1 MSKNY
6 SVYGTGLGLRR
17 TFLKTITDDFP
28 DEVDF
33 LEVAPENWIDIGGR
47 AGNHFRSLTEQ
58 IPFVCHGLSLNLGGA
73 APLDKE
79 FLKNVKQFIN
89 THHISTYS
97 EHLSYCADEGHLYDL
112 MPIPF
117 TEEAIKYV
125 SSRIR
130 QAQEIVGKRIAI
142 ENVSYYAAPGQE
154 LNEIEFILS
163 ILKEADCDLLID
175 INNIYVNSI
184 NHNYDAE
191 DFMRAL
197 PKERIAYAHIAGH
210 YNEDKDLLVDT
221 HGADVIDPV
230 WKLLEKTYEY
240 FDIFPT
246 LLERDFNIP
255 KFDKLL
261 EEVGKIRSIQ
271 SAHSNKGVENG

>member
-1 MSKNY
+1 MPTSY
-6 SVYGTGLGLRR
+6 PVHGTGLGLRR
-17 TFLKTITDDFP
+17 TFLNTITDSFP
-28 DEVDF
+28 SKVDF
-33 LEVAPENWIDIGGR
+33 LEVAPENWIGIGGR
-47 AGNHFRSLTEQ
+47 AGNNFRSLTER

-79 FLKNVKQFIN
+79 FLKHVKQFIN

-125 SSRIR
+125 SSRIK

-163 ILKEADCDLLID
+163 VLKEADCDLLID

-240 FDIFPT
+240 FGIFPT

-255 KFDKLL
+255 NFDKLL
-261 EEVGKIRSIQ
+261 EEVGKIKSMQ
-271 SAHSNKGVENG
+271 SAYSNKGVENA

>member
-1 MSKNY
+1 M
-6 SVYGTGLGLRR
+6 
-17 TFLKTITDDFP
+17 
-28 DEVDF
+28 
-33 LEVAPENWIDIGGR
+33 
-47 AGNHFRSLTEQ
+47 
-58 IPFVCHGLSLNLGGA
+58 CHGLSLNLGGL
-73 APLDKE
+73 APIDEAFVHRVKH
-79 FLKNVKQFIN
+79 FLETFCVA
-89 THHISTYS
+89 HYS

-125 SSRIR
+125 SSRIK

-163 ILKEADCDLLID
+163 VLKEADCDLLID

-210 YNEDKDLLVDT
+210 YNEDTDLLVDT

-261 EEVGKIRSIQ
+261 EEVGKIKSIQ
-271 SAHSNKGVENG
+271 SAHSNKGVKNV